1 MSKVAW
7 VEDLKQARGA
17 ESWGSVAAAAALAAL
32 PVGAFFL
39 LAAFFLGV
47 LRGGALLGRLI
58 AVTADLLSHGAVMR
72 CC

>member
-7 VEDLKQARGA
+7 VEGLKQARGA
-17 ESWGSVAAAAALAAL
+17 ELGSVAAAAALAAL